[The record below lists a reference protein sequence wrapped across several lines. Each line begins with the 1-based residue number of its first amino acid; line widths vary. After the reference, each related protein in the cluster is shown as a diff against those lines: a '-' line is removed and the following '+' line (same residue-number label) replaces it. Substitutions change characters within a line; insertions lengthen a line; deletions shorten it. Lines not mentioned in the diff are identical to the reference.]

1 MIEVNLVA
9 LDEENRIMSSYVL
22 EGIQQQDYERFYY
35 GETNKISYENR
46 YSYVATLYRIMLMR
60 VPASE
65 KYDVRTKEA
74 IVQRALNE
82 DDFMSAVV
90 KWKTQLRFYPRDV
103 MAEYK
108 FMSECQT
115 ISNLLTF
122 FDDNKDY
129 TFSLIFVKPY
139 E

>member
-9 LDEENRIMSSYVL
+9 FDEENRIMSSYVL
-22 EGIQQQDYERFYY
+22 EGILKQDYERFYC

-46 YSYVATLYRIMLMR
+46 YSYLATLYHIMLMR
-60 VPASE
+60 VSASE

-82 DDFMSAVV
+82 NDFMSGVV

-103 MAEYK
+103 MGEYK
-108 FMSECQT
+108 FMAECQT
-115 ISNLLTF
+115 LANLLSF
-122 FDDNKDY
+122 FDDNKEY

>member
-22 EGIQQQDYERFYY
+22 EGIQQQDYERFYF
-35 GETNKISYENR
+35 GDANKISYENR

-103 MAEYK
+103 MSEYK

>member
-1 MIEVNLVA
+1 MIEVNLIA
-9 LDEENRIMSSYVL
+9 FDDENKIMSSYVL
-22 EGIQQQDYERFYY
+22 EGIQQSDYEQYFY
-35 GETNKISYENR
+35 GDANKISYESR
-46 YSYVATLYRIMLMR
+46 IFYLKTLYHLMLMR

-74 IVQRALNE
+74 IVQRAFDE
-82 DDFMSAVV
+82 DDFMSGVV

-108 FMSECQT
+108 FMAECQT
-115 ISNLLTF
+115 LANLLSF
-122 FDDNKDY
+122 FDDNKEY
-129 TFSLIFVKPY
+129 TFSLIFVRPY